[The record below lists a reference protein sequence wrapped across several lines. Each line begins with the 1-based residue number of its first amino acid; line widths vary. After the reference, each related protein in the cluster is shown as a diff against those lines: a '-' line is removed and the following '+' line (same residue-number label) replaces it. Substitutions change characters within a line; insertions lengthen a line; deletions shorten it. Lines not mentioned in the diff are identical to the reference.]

1 MVVRELIIRD
11 MTLWV
16 KLVMEDILVEVSL
29 ELSLT
34 EK

>member
-16 KLVMEDILVEVSL
+16 RLVMEDILVEVSL